1 MFKKKLNSCLW
12 KYFRSLWKSGH
23 DFTFYAKS
31 GKSLLASRA
40 RGGCFLSGVWAL
52 KPCSMITRWF
62 MNAKST
68 FTHRYTSLT
77 SLISNVLINCVPQSL
92 LCFFYSG
99 CGGRGLCILL
109 SDWLEGL
116 GIALR
121 IGSDWNWILIHC
133 MKCVTLINLNPPSV
147 KKCLWNMLA
156 AVPLRLVYVN
166 ALLWLVNISMLV
178 STLLMSI
185 WCDVIIV
192 MISEPINGAAN
203 VTNIQTLF
211 ISKER
216 GQNFSRAVL
225 SVLRI
230 AQRDGDVIKTMMSQ
244 SEILH
249 SVNGSACFYFTS
261 RPFWNREI
269 GVFYPAKST
278 YCPPSD

>member
-1 MFKKKLNSCLW
+1 
-12 KYFRSLWKSGH
+12 
-23 DFTFYAKS
+23 
-31 GKSLLASRA
+31 
-40 RGGCFLSGVWAL
+40 
-52 KPCSMITRWF
+52 
-62 MNAKST
+62 MNARST

-178 STLLMSI
+178 STMLMSI

-216 GQNFSRAVL
+216 GQNIFPRCFECTENRTEGRWCHQDNDVTVWDSAFSKQKRLLLFHLTPVL
-225 SVLRI
+225 KPILGFFILPKAHTALRVTKL
-230 AQRDGDVIKTMMSQ
+230 D
-244 SEILH
+244 
-249 SVNGSACFYFTS
+249 
-261 RPFWNREI
+261 
-269 GVFYPAKST
+269 
-278 YCPPSD
+278 